1 MKTDFVEHPKTNYMH
16 KIIKILGQDF
26 IIYSDGRLF
35 DINKGIFKKK
45 HLSSSGYYDYC
56 IHINNEHKFYNIHR
70 LVAEAF
76 IPNPDNKPCIDH
88 INTIR
93 TDNRIQNLRWVT
105 QSENMRNPITI
116 EKQKKARYKPI
127 VGYDIDGNEIC
138 RFKSVSE
145 AIKNGYSNKC
155 AMVANG
161 KRVISD
167 KLYWKW
173 L

>member
-16 KIIKILGQDF
+16 KIITILGQDF

-35 DINKGIFKKK
+35 DINRGIFKKK
-45 HLSSSGYYDYC
+45 HLSSTGYYNYC
-56 IHINNEHKFYNIHR
+56 IYINNEAKYYNVHR

-127 VGYDIDGNEIC
+127 AGRSNTENGDFLCAYHKNDGRCAEKSDC
-138 RFKSVSE
+138 RIPAASE
-145 AIKNGYSNKC
+145 TEKC
-155 AMVANG
+155 
-161 KRVISD
+161 
-167 KLYWKW
+167 
-173 L
+173 